1 MPHLSSQNGKNLSHK
16 SKIKIQDLQRS
27 TSQGF
32 QVHSSLKEL
41 HDFFTHDPESVPY
54 AFEPPLFH
62 RKPTRQDLSHSK
74 GLH

>member
-1 MPHLSSQNGKNLSHK
+1 MPQNNARNGKKLSHT
-16 SKIKIQDLQRS
+16 SKQKVQDLQRS

-32 QVHSSLKEL
+32 TIHNSLKEL
-41 HDFFTHDPESVPY
+41 HDFFTHDPEELPY

-62 RKPTRQDLSHSK
+62 RKPTRQDLNHSK